1 MNSEA
6 DFFSH
11 SYRAWRGKKR
21 SSSKI
26 PLVPSAPSFQRLE
39 LLLKAVMRE
48 IRGLNRPPD
57 QRPYSI
63 DQSLMIGTLSL
74 AKSLSDLFKEINED
88 VWEVPTSYLAIGR
101 FFPVAKLLGHT
112 PGPFGRA
119 HGPDYIKWASRVRS
133 GEWDASKGNIVLLIS
148 FFVDKTNNHAF

>member
-1 MNSEA
+1 
-6 DFFSH
+6 
-11 SYRAWRGKKR
+11 
-21 SSSKI
+21 
-26 PLVPSAPSFQRLE
+26 
-39 LLLKAVMRE
+39 
-48 IRGLNRPPD
+48 
-57 QRPYSI
+57 
-63 DQSLMIGTLSL
+63 MIGTLSL